1 MISPFL
7 APRSLPSFLSE
18 YTGLVATT
26 GLPGNTP
33 SHIPSPWSGSSDLFH
48 RPARSVAACFLRLQ
62 PFRGRYPSAKISA
75 GSFLSLGAV
84 LSSCRRLLSYRASSA
99 VWVSGTVLFIY
110 LTIFFIYSVSP
121 VCPFLPLL
129 FASGLR
135 SERRLFYPL
144 SHFLCCSPLFRSLFT
159 HCVTN
164 VTHSLGLGLRVFC
177 PVLPVSLP
185 FCLKV
190 RRGSNHLGFRGRIFP
205 CYRYT
210 NTLHVFFVIRCFK
223 FHVGK

>member
-1 MISPFL
+1 MWPQLVCRVTHHHISHLHGQVPQIFFIAQL
-7 APRSLPSFLSE
+7 ALSPPAFYVYSRLGAAILQPKFPLE
-18 YTGLVATT
+18 AFYRLVQ
-26 GLPGNTP
+26 
-33 SHIPSPWSGSSDLFH
+33 SC
-48 RPARSVAACFLRLQ
+48 RRVVACFLTVRQ
-62 PFRGRYPSAKISA
+62 APFG
-75 GSFLSLGAV
+75 
-84 LSSCRRLLSYRASSA
+84 YRCS
-99 VWVSGTVLFIY
+99 SGTVLFIY

-210 NTLHVFFVIRCFK
+210 NTLHVFLVIRSLSNGASISHTSPWSQPFPE
-223 FHVGK
+223 